1 MVSKLS
7 LVHVICVE
15 GWGGGMIKPN
25 RLAYK
30 KKDRVKKVVKATN
43 KARSFTFLSCL
54 HIYIEYIHVQYVER
68 ISAGKLHE
76 LYYKLDTP

>member
-15 GWGGGMIKPN
+15 GLGGGIIKLY

-30 KKDRVKKVVKATN
+30 KKDRVKKVVKAT
-43 KARSFTFLSCL
+43 KARSFTFLSFT
-54 HIYIEYIHVQYVER
+54 H
-68 ISAGKLHE
+68 
-76 LYYKLDTP
+76 LY

>member
-15 GWGGGMIKPN
+15 GLGGGGIIKLY

-30 KKDRVKKVVKATN
+30 KKDRVKKDVKATN
-43 KARSFTFLSCL
+43 KARSFTFLSFT
-54 HIYIEYIHVQYVER
+54 H
-68 ISAGKLHE
+68 
-76 LYYKLDTP
+76 LY